1 MLVAACLVVVVL
13 ALLGFSRLYRKVD
26 QSQAL
31 IVSKTRRVDVSFTG
45 QVVLPILHKAEV
57 MDISVKTIEISRAGR
72 DGLICRDNIRAD
84 IRILFFVKVNKTVED
99 VIKVAQ
105 SVGTERASHQDTLQE
120 LFHAKFSEALKT
132 VGKQL
137 DFTDLYTKR
146 EELRYHVIELIGVD
160 LNGYHL
166 EDAAIDYLEQ
176 TPLTQLDPAN
186 VLDAQGIRKITE
198 LTAVEHVRTNEAK
211 RSEQMEI
218 TRQDVD
224 AREAILELERRQ
236 ADAEIKK
243 KREIETSRAREEA
256 ETARVVEEE
265 RLRAQGA
272 FLRTEEQLGVQRE
285 NQAREIAVAAKNR
298 ERVIAVENER
308 IEKDRLLEVI
318 ARERETQLTKISAEK
333 EVEAEKREIAEV
345 IRERVAVDRTVAE
358 QEESI
363 KKLRVVEEA
372 ERERQTLVIAA
383 EAEAQEKLVKDIK
396 AAEAAEQAATHRAAE
411 ELTLAEARLKTAD
424 LDARAKLRLAEG
436 VQAEAAAEGLA
447 AVQVRDKEAEVTVKA
462 GRAEAE
468 ATEARLRAEAEG
480 TQAKALA
487 EAEGAR
493 AKGLAEAEGARAA
506 AEATE
511 ARLKAEAEGARAK
524 GLAEAES
531 AKAKGLAEAEGARA
545 AAEATT
551 ARLKA
556 EAEGARARGLAEAQG
571 AQAAAQATEARL
583 KAEAEGVRVKALAEA
598 EGARAMGAAEAEGA
612 KAKALAEATAI
623 GEKLKAEAEGLTEKA
638 AAMAALDEAS
648 RGHEEYRLRLA
659 AEKEIR
665 LAGLETQRQVAEA
678 QASVLAT
685 GLEHADIDIV
695 GGESVFFD
703 RLVSA
708 VSLGKGVD
716 GFVDNSRTAQ
726 ALARPW
732 LDGSGSFTEDLGR
745 ILGSVGTA
753 DVQHLTVSALLLKL
767 MRSGGA
773 EAAGFQQLLDRAGE
787 LGLAD
792 TPLTAL
798 NGNGARN

>member
-1 MLVAACLVVVVL
+1 MNAITLGAGVL
-13 ALLGFSRLYRKVD
+13 IAVTAVTLLFVSQLFRKVE
-26 QSQAL
+26 QGKAL
-31 IVSKTRRVDVSFTG
+31 IVSKLRKVDVTFTG
-45 QVVLPILHKAEV
+45 QVVLPVLHKAEV
-57 MDISVKTIEISRAGR
+57 MDISVKAIEITRTGK

-84 IRILFFVKVNKTVED
+84 IRITFFVKVNKTVED

-105 SVGTERASHQDTLQE
+105 AVGTARASDRDTLQE

-146 EELRYHVIELIGVD
+146 DELRYRIIEVIGVD

-198 LTAVEHVRTNEAK
+198 LTAVEHVRTNEAQRTEEK
-211 RSEQMEI
+211 EI
-218 TRQDVD
+218 TRQNVD

-236 ADAEIKK
+236 VDAETKQ
-243 KREIETSRAREEA
+243 KREIATVRAREEA

-272 FLRTEEQLGVQRE
+272 FLATEEKLGVQRE
-285 NQAREIAVAAKNR
+285 NQAREVAVAAKNR

-318 ARERETQLTKISAEK
+318 ARERETQLTRIAAEK

-363 KKLRVVEEA
+363 KRLRAVEEA
-372 ERERQTLVIAA
+372 ERQRQAVIIAA

-396 AAEAAEQAATHRAAE
+396 AAEAAEQSATHRAAE

-447 AVQVRDKEAEVTVKA
+447 AVQVRDKEADVIEKA

-468 ATEARLRAEAEG
+468 ATQARMRAEAEG
-480 TQAKALA
+480 TKAQALA
-487 EAEGAR
+487 EAEG
-493 AKGLAEAEGARAA
+493 
-506 AEATE
+506 
-511 ARLKAEAEGARAK
+511 
-524 GLAEAES
+524 
-531 AKAKGLAEAEGARA
+531 
-545 AAEATT
+545 
-551 ARLKA
+551 
-556 EAEGARARGLAEAQG
+556 
-571 AQAAAQATEARL
+571 
-583 KAEAEGVRVKALAEA
+583 
-598 EGARAMGAAEAEGA
+598 
-612 KAKALAEATAI
+612 I
-623 GEKLKAEAEGLTEKA
+623 GEKLKAEAAGLTEKA
-638 AAMAALDEAS
+638 AAMAALDDAS

-659 AEKEIR
+659 AEKDIR
-665 LAGLETQRQVAEA
+665 LAGLDVQRQVAEA
-678 QASVLAT
+678 QATVLAT
-685 GLEHADIDIV
+685 GLENADINIV

-703 RLVSA
+703 RLMSSIA
-708 VSLGKGVD
+708 LGKGID
-716 GFVDNSRTAQ
+716 GFVQHSETAQ
-726 ALARPW
+726 ALAGPW
-732 LDGSGSFTEDLGR
+732 LDGTSRFTDDLSG
-745 ILGSVGTA
+745 ILGSVSTA
-753 DVQHLTVSALLLKL
+753 DVQNLTVSALLMKL
-767 MRSGGA
+767 MRTGGA
-773 EAAGFQQLLDRAGE
+773 DSGQLQQLLDKAAE

-792 TPLTAL
+792 KPLTAL
-798 NGNGARN
+798 NGKAVHA

>member
-1 MLVAACLVVVVL
+1 MLVIGVFAAACLILVL
-13 ALLGFSRLYRKVD
+13 IALLAFSRLYRKVD
-26 QSQAL
+26 QGRAL
-31 IVSKTRRVDVSFTG
+31 IVSRTRRVDVSFTG
-45 QVVLPILHKAEV
+45 QVVLPVLHKAEV
-57 MDISVKTIEISRAGR
+57 MDISVKAIEITRSGR

-84 IRILFFVKVNKTVED
+84 IRISFFVKVNKTAAD

-105 SVGTERASHQDTLQE
+105 AVGTARASDQATLQE

-132 VGKQL
+132 VGKQM

-146 EELRYHVIELIGVD
+146 EELRYQIIELIGVD
-160 LNGYHL
+160 LSGYHL

-198 LTAVEHVRTNEAK
+198 LTAVEHVRTNEAQRTEEK
-211 RSEQMEI
+211 EI
-218 TRQDVD
+218 TRQNVD

-236 ADAEIKK
+236 ADAEIKQ

-308 IEKDRLLEVI
+308 IEKDRMLEVI
-318 ARERETQLTKISAEK
+318 ARERETQLTRISADK

-345 IRERVAVDRTVAE
+345 VRERVAVDRTVAE

-363 KKLRVVEEA
+363 KKLRAVEEA
-372 ERERQTLVIAA
+372 ERERQAVIIAA

-411 ELTLAEARLKTAD
+411 EVTLAEARLKSAD
-424 LDARAKLRLAEG
+424 LEARAKLRTAEG
-436 VQAEAAAEGLA
+436 IQAEAAAAGLA
-447 AVQVRDKEAEVTVKA
+447 AVQVRDKEAEVIEKT

-468 ATEARLRAEAEG
+468 ATQARLRAEAQGTEARLRAEAEG
-480 TQAKALA
+480 AQAKAI
-487 EAEGAR
+487 
-493 AKGLAEAEGARAA
+493 
-506 AEATE
+506 
-511 ARLKAEAEGARAK
+511 
-524 GLAEAES
+524 
-531 AKAKGLAEAEGARA
+531 
-545 AAEATT
+545 
-551 ARLKA
+551 
-556 EAEGARARGLAEAQG
+556 
-571 AQAAAQATEARL
+571 
-583 KAEAEGVRVKALAEA
+583 
-598 EGARAMGAAEAEGA
+598 
-612 KAKALAEATAI
+612 AEATAI
-623 GEKLKAEAEGLTEKA
+623 GEKLKAEAAGLSEKA

-648 RGHEEYRLRLA
+648 RGHEEYRLRLQ

-665 LAGLETQRQVAEA
+665 LAGLDVQRQVAEA
-678 QASVLAT
+678 QATVLAT

-695 GGESVFFD
+695 GGDSVFFD
-703 RLVSA
+703 RLVNA

-716 GFVDNSRTAQ
+716 GFVEHSHTAQ
-726 ALARPW
+726 ALAKPY
-732 LDGSGSFTEDLGR
+732 LDGSAGLADDLGR
-745 ILGSVGTA
+745 VLGSVSTA
-753 DVQHLTVSALLLKL
+753 DVRNLTVSALLMKL
-767 MRSGGA
+767 MHTGGGTQ
-773 EAAGFQQLLDRAGE
+773 AGQFQQLLDRAGE

-792 TPLTAL
+792 LPVTALDGGTGPLNGTAL
-798 NGNGARN
+798 NGTARV

>member
-1 MLVAACLVVVVL
+1 MDVIGALAAACLILLLLVL
-13 ALLGFSRLYRKVD
+13 FVFSRLYRKVE
-26 QSQAL
+26 QGRAL
-31 IVSKTRRVDVSFTG
+31 IVSRMRKVDVSFTG
-45 QVVLPILHKAEV
+45 QVVLPVLHRAEV
-57 MDISVKTIEISRAGR
+57 MDISVKTIEIGRSGR

-84 IRILFFVKVNKTVED
+84 IRITFFVKVNKTVED

-105 SVGTERASHQDTLQE
+105 AVGTQRASDQATLQE

-132 VGKQL
+132 VGKQM

-146 EELRYHVIELIGVD
+146 EELRFQIIELIGVD

-198 LTAVEHVRTNEAK
+198 LTAVEHVRTNEAQRTEEK
-211 RSEQMEI
+211 EI
-218 TRQDVD
+218 TRQNVD
-224 AREAILELERRQ
+224 AREAVLELERRQ
-236 ADAEIKK
+236 ADAEIKQR
-243 KREIETSRAREEA
+243 REIETSRAREEA

-265 RLRAQGA
+265 RLRAQSA

-285 NQAREIAVAAKNR
+285 NQAREVAVAAKNR

-318 ARERETQLTKISAEK
+318 ARERETQLTKISADK

-345 IRERVAVDRTVAE
+345 VRERVAVDRTVAE

-363 KKLRVVEEA
+363 KKLRAVEQA
-372 ERERQTLVIAA
+372 ERERQAVIIAA

-447 AVQVRDKEAEVTVKA
+447 AVQVRDKEAEVIEKA

-468 ATEARLRAEAEG
+468 AAQARLLAEAQGTEARMR
-480 TQAKALA
+480 A

-493 AKGLAEAEGARAA
+493 
-506 AEATE
+506 
-511 ARLKAEAEGARAK
+511 
-524 GLAEAES
+524 
-531 AKAKGLAEAEGARA
+531 
-545 AAEATT
+545 
-551 ARLKA
+551 
-556 EAEGARARGLAEAQG
+556 
-571 AQAAAQATEARL
+571 
-583 KAEAEGVRVKALAEA
+583 
-598 EGARAMGAAEAEGA
+598 
-612 KAKALAEATAI
+612 AKALAEATAI
-623 GEKLKAEAEGLTEKA
+623 GEKLKAEAAGLTEKA

-648 RGHEEYRLRLA
+648 RGHEEYRLRLQ

-665 LAGLETQRQVAEA
+665 LAGLEVQRQVAEA
-678 QASVLAT
+678 QATVLAT
-685 GLEHADIDIV
+685 GLENADIDIV

-708 VSLGKGVD
+708 VSFGKGVD
-716 GFVDNSRTAQ
+716 GFVEHSGTAQ
-726 ALARPW
+726 ALAKPY
-732 LDGSGSFTEDLGR
+732 LDGSASLTDDLSR
-745 ILGSVGTA
+745 ILGSVSVS
-753 DVQHLTVSALLLKL
+753 DVRDLTVSALLMRL
-767 MRSGGA
+767 MKSGGA
-773 EAAGFQQLLDRAGE
+773 NAGQFQQLLERAGE

-792 TPLTAL
+792 APLTAL
-798 NGNGARN
+798 ASSNGTARA

>member
-1 MLVAACLVVVVL
+1 MEVLGVLVAVCLVVVVL
-13 ALLGFSRLYRKVD
+13 AVLAFSRLYRKVD

-31 IVSKTRRVDVSFTG
+31 IVSKTRQVDVSFTG

-57 MDISVKTIEISRAGR
+57 MDISVKTIEISRSGR

-84 IRILFFVKVNKTVED
+84 IRILFFVKVNKTVPD

-105 SVGTERASHQDTLQE
+105 TVGTERASHQDTLQE

-132 VGKQL
+132 VGKQM

-146 EELRYHVIELIGVD
+146 EELRYHIIELIGID

-176 TPLTQLDPAN
+176 TPLSQMDPAN
-186 VLDAQGIRKITE
+186 VLDAEGIRKITE
-198 LTAVEHVRTNEAK
+198 LTAIEHVRTNEA
-211 RSEQMEI
+211 RRNEQKEI

-236 ADAEIKK
+236 ADAEIKQ

-318 ARERETQLTKISAEK
+318 ARERETQLTKIAAEK

-372 ERERQTLVIAA
+372 ERERQALVIAA

-462 GRAEAE
+462 GRAAAE

-524 GLAEAES
+524 GLAEAE
-531 AKAKGLAEAEGARA
+531 G
-545 AAEATT
+545 T
-551 ARLKA
+551 
-556 EAEGARARGLAEAQG
+556 
-571 AQAAAQATEARL
+571 
-583 KAEAEGVRVKALAEA
+583 
-598 EGARAMGAAEAEGA
+598 

-623 GEKLKAEAEGLTEKA
+623 GEKLKAEAAGLTEKA

-648 RGHEEYRLRLA
+648 RGHEEYRLRLQ

-678 QASVLAT
+678 QATVLAT
-685 GLEHADIDIV
+685 GLENADIDIV

-703 RLVSA
+703 RLVSSI
-708 VSLGKGVD
+708 SLGKGVD
-716 GFVDNSRTAQ
+716 GFVANSRTAQ
-726 ALARPW
+726 ALAKPW
-732 LDGSGSFTEDLGR
+732 LDGSGSFTDDLSH
-745 ILGSVGTA
+745 ILGSLGSA
-753 DVQHLTVSALLLKL
+753 DVRNLTVSALLAKQI
-767 MRSGGA
+767 RNGGPQ
-773 EAAGFQQLLDRAGE
+773 AGQLQKLLDRASE
-787 LGLAD
+787 LGLSD
-792 TPLTAL
+792 TPVTAL
-798 NGNGARN
+798 NGSGTGS

>member
-1 MLVAACLVVVVL
+1 MNAITLGAGVLIAVTAVTLLVISQL
-13 ALLGFSRLYRKVD
+13 FRKVE
-26 QSQAL
+26 QGKAL
-31 IVSKTRRVDVSFTG
+31 IVSKLRKVDVTFTG
-45 QVVLPILHKAEV
+45 QVVLPVLHKAEV
-57 MDISVKTIEISRAGR
+57 MDISVKAIEITRTGK

-84 IRILFFVKVNKTVED
+84 IRITFFVKVNKTNED

-105 SVGTERASHQDTLQE
+105 AVGTARASDRDTLQE

-146 EELRYHVIELIGVD
+146 DELRYRIIEVIGVD

-198 LTAVEHVRTNEAK
+198 LTAVEHVRTNEAQRTEEK
-211 RSEQMEI
+211 EI
-218 TRQDVD
+218 TRQNVD

-236 ADAEIKK
+236 VDAEIKQQ
-243 KREIETSRAREEA
+243 REIATVRAREEA

-272 FLRTEEQLGVQRE
+272 FLATEEKLGVQRE
-285 NQAREIAVAAKNR
+285 NQAREVAVAAKNR

-318 ARERETQLTKISAEK
+318 ARERETQLTRIAAEK

-363 KKLRVVEEA
+363 KKLRAVEEA
-372 ERERQTLVIAA
+372 ERQRQAVIIAA

-396 AAEAAEQAATHRAAE
+396 AAEAAEQSATHRAAE

-447 AVQVRDKEAEVTVKA
+447 AVQVRDKEAEVIEKA

-468 ATEARLRAEAEG
+468 ATQARMRAEAEG
-480 TQAKALA
+480 TKAQALA
-487 EAEGAR
+487 EAEG
-493 AKGLAEAEGARAA
+493 
-506 AEATE
+506 
-511 ARLKAEAEGARAK
+511 
-524 GLAEAES
+524 
-531 AKAKGLAEAEGARA
+531 
-545 AAEATT
+545 
-551 ARLKA
+551 
-556 EAEGARARGLAEAQG
+556 
-571 AQAAAQATEARL
+571 
-583 KAEAEGVRVKALAEA
+583 
-598 EGARAMGAAEAEGA
+598 
-612 KAKALAEATAI
+612 I
-623 GEKLKAEAEGLTEKA
+623 GEKLKAEAAGLTEKA
-638 AAMAALDEAS
+638 AAMAALDDAS

-659 AEKEIR
+659 AEKDIR
-665 LAGLETQRQVAEA
+665 LAGLDVQRQVAEA
-678 QASVLAT
+678 QATVLAT
-685 GLEHADIDIV
+685 GLENADINIV

-703 RLVSA
+703 RLMSSIA
-708 VSLGKGVD
+708 LGKGID
-716 GFVDNSRTAQ
+716 GFVQHSETAQ

-732 LDGSGSFTEDLGR
+732 LEGTSSFTDDLSG
-745 ILGSVGTA
+745 ILGSVSTA
-753 DVQHLTVSALLLKL
+753 DVQNLTVSALLMKL
-767 MRSGGA
+767 MRTGGA
-773 EAAGFQQLLDRAGE
+773 DSGQLQQLLDKAGE

-792 TPLTAL
+792 QPLTVL
-798 NGNGARN
+798 NGKAVHA